1 MIKDIL
7 IVISIPIILV
17 GVIYLILYMVSLSMK
32 KDDWKATCS
41 ESPIIS
47 FEKFKILYDIDE
59 SRWDLWADYP
69 HFKDNGQSIQVG
81 LSFKDY
87 CKYEKFYEDIIKKKM
102 AANSEKAQIEFD
114 NRLDK
119 YLESKISKIQND
131 LQKNTE
137 ELKQRTE
144 NYKSDFD
151 CINAEIKK
159 VLQYH
164 NIENAWIEDSEW
176 GKAIHVPEN
185 ISEYA
190 CKHLNKK
197 GYIVVFE
204 KEKIK

>member
-1 MIKDIL
+1 MK
-7 IVISIPIILV
+7 IIAGITLLSV
-17 GVIYLILYMVSLSMK
+17 FGAIGIFCYIIYIIWEYTEWQEFCPS
-32 KDDWKATCS
+32 
-41 ESPIIS
+41 SPIIG
-47 FEKFKILYDIDE
+47 FEKFRTLYEIDK
-59 SRWDLWADYP
+59 SKWKLRLNYP
-69 HFKDNGQSIQVG
+69 VFSDSHIELG
-81 LSFKDY
+81 LSFRDY
-87 CKYEKFYEDIIKKKM
+87 LKYKKYYKYLNKKHATADAELKQKNFEDT
-102 AANSEKAQIEFD
+102 
-114 NRLDK
+114 LDK

-131 LQKNTE
+131 LQKNTG

-197 GYIVVFE
+197 GYIVVLE